1 MRCPFCHHGD
11 DRVVDSRTSREG
23 RAVRRR
29 RECLRC
35 SRRFTTYEYIEE
47 RPLTVHKRDGES
59 EPYDR
64 RKLLLSIQI
73 ACAKRPITPA
83 EIDTLVEAI
92 ERELDHRE
100 EAEVSSE
107 ELGQMV
113 MERLRS
119 RDHVAYVRFASVYR
133 NFQDPEEFSRELRD
147 LAARVAETEVRRF
160 QRELPLQPDEE
171 TEAADAG

>member
-1 MRCPFCHHGD
+1 M
-11 DRVVDSRTSREG
+11 
-23 RAVRRR
+23 
-29 RECLRC
+29 
-35 SRRFTTYEYIEE
+35 
-47 RPLTVHKRDGES
+47 HKRDGES

-100 EAEVSSE
+100 EAEVTSE
-107 ELGQMV
+107 ELGKMV
-113 MERLRS
+113 MDRLRS

-133 NFQDPEEFSRELRD
+133 NFQDPEEFYRELRD
-147 LAARVAETEVRRF
+147 LADREVQTEVRRH
-160 QRELPLQPDEE
+160 QRELPLQPHEE
-171 TEAADAG
+171 TEPPDAG